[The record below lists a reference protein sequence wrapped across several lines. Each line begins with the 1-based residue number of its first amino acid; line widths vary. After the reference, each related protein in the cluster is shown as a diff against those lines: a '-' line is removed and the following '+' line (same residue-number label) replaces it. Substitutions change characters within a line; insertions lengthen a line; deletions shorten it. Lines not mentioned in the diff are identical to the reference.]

1 MFNVSGFKFL
11 WASPVSWFYVSSL
24 TSLRAAPF
32 YGCADL
38 DAMNCACTG
47 KLRHGAIVQYKENQ
61 FVAV

>member
-1 MFNVSGFKFL
+1 MFK
-11 WASPVSWFYVSSL
+11 VSS
-24 TSLRAAPF
+24 F

-61 FVAV
+61 IVAV

>member
-1 MFNVSGFKFL
+1 MFK
-11 WASPVSWFYVSSL
+11 VSS
-24 TSLRAAPF
+24 F

-61 FVAV
+61 FVAAQCFALIEMRCIN